1 MACYSNPA
9 TLYADGFQ
17 ITSEE
22 GEHQGCPCGPL
33 FFAVTALDLCKLA
46 AAAPECWTHWYLD
59 DGYIAGPRSTVN
71 DLLPRL
77 EHAAG
82 LIGLSLNRQKS
93 ALILT
98 HDLPMPTEFFQFIP
112 RVGPEKCA
120 TILGSPIGP
129 PEQCRQWVEDHVLTP
144 YKRALSR
151 LEALGDP
158 RAASLIL
165 RQCLSA
171 CKVMWILRT
180 ADPSTA
186 LWTAQQ
192 ASPCLRGAWDTILGA
207 TTQDAQWSLTSLP
220 IRLGG
225 AGLNDPLACAEAA
238 IVSSWL
244 SAATQDPATAC
255 GQPPDGLIE
264 VIQTLVT
271 KAPQLGGPLA
281 QALTANGTAAAKVHH
296 LLPQW
301 CSQSSWT
308 DEITQGATVI
318 FDTEAQE
325 RLRSLRKLQTA
336 ANAGLWL
343 TAAPH
348 STSSPTFSAREWQ
361 LLLQFRTGI
370 PITQPNPTCRACRQ
384 TMDTHGDHSLACHA
398 SGMYRRH
405 NRVRDALFH
414 LAKEAG
420 WDPELEVSL
429 PLPINAPHTPIL
441 PARATRPADIL
452 MRHGGILPHAVDVT
466 VSHPLRISASQAA
479 REEAHSS
486 AALAE
491 KAKDQ
496 VSGPAC
502 NAVGWGFTPAGF
514 ETTGGMGPGALR
526 LVRKLYKAIAMKSGT
541 PTSST
546 AAMVSCAISLALAKG
561 RGEMLAASIPA

>member
-1 MACYSNPA
+1 MQSNVDP
-9 TLYADGFQ
+9 Q
-17 ITSEE
+17 NRR
-22 GEHQGCPCGPL
+22 PL
-33 FFAVTALDLCKLA
+33 
-46 AAAPECWTHWYLD
+46 
-59 DGYIAGPRSTVN
+59 
-71 DLLPRL
+71 
-77 EHAAG
+77 
-82 LIGLSLNRQKS
+82 
-93 ALILT
+93 
-98 HDLPMPTEFFQFIP
+98 
-112 RVGPEKCA
+112 
-120 TILGSPIGP
+120 
-129 PEQCRQWVEDHVLTP
+129 
-144 YKRALSR
+144 
-151 LEALGDP
+151 
-158 RAASLIL
+158 
-165 RQCLSA
+165 
-171 CKVMWILRT
+171 
-180 ADPSTA
+180 TA
-186 LWTAQQ
+186 LWTARQ
-192 ASPCLRGAWDTILGA
+192 ASVCLQGAWDTILGA
-207 TTQDAQWSLTSLP
+207 TTQWSLTSLP

-336 ANAGLWL
+336 SNAGLWL

-486 AALAE
+486 AALSE